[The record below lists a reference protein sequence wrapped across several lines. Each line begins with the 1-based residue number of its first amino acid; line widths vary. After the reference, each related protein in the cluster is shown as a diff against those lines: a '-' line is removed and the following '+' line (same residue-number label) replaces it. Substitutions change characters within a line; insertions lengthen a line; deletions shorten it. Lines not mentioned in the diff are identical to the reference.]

1 MDEATGMQGVLA
13 RFLGGYAKTH
23 RLSPRQRQVCA
34 HIGACRTAALG
45 GLRLACEQCDYGITH
60 YYACRDRHC
69 PRCQQRDAARW
80 CERQRQSVLPV
91 PYYHVVFT
99 LPHTL
104 NRWVQLHPEV
114 IYGLLFHSVWATLKA
129 FAADP
134 RRLGGELG
142 MSAVLHTW
150 GENLAQ
156 HVHLHCLIPG
166 GALGDDGRW
175 RAARSTYLFPVRA
188 LSRHV
193 RGTMVGRLRR
203 AHTRGELHRI
213 TRPGDIDA
221 TLDTLMQTEWVVY
234 SKSCLSH
241 TDTVLAYLARY
252 THRTAISDRR
262 IVGVDSERVRFR
274 CKDTRD
280 GGAHRVMQL
289 EGEEFLRRFLLHVLP
304 KGLMRIRHYGWL
316 ANRCRRACLA
326 RIRASLEQANETEP
340 QQPQEPS
347 PTPPFDGLV
356 QIQFGNPILPVSRSE

>member
-1 MDEATGMQGVLA
+1 
-13 RFLGGYAKTH
+13 
-23 RLSPRQRQVCA
+23 
-34 HIGACRTAALG
+34 
-45 GLRLACEQCDYGITH
+45 
-60 YYACRDRHC
+60 
-69 PRCQQRDAARW
+69 
-80 CERQRQSVLPV
+80 V

-104 NRWVQLHPEV
+104 NAWVQLHPEV

-142 MSAVLHTW
+142 MSAVLH
-150 GENLAQ
+150 
-156 HVHLHCLIPG
+156 CLIPG

-188 LSRHV
+188 LSRHI
-193 RGTMVGRLRR
+193 RGTMVAALRK
-203 AHTRGELHRI
+203 AHTRGELHRV

-221 TLDTLMQTEWVVY
+221 TLDTLMQTEWIVY
-234 SKSCLSH
+234 SKACLSH

-262 IVGVDSERVRFR
+262 IVGVEGERVRFR

-289 EGEEFLRRFLLHVLP
+289 EGEEFLRVNAGVIFPRSAEVNFPTLWTRA
-304 KGLMRIRHYGWL
+304 LMGDWPWAGPMERILSLGGCERL
-316 ANRCRRACLA
+316 RRTA
-326 RIRASLEQANETEP
+326 
-340 QQPQEPS
+340 QEPRS
-347 PTPPFDGLV
+347 RLDPYLSYPLFAV
-356 QIQFGNPILPVSRSE
+356 VSRLLTAPPPSFSADHGGALPARRCPA

>member
-1 MDEATGMQGVLA
+1 MV
-13 RFLGGYAKTH
+13 Y
-23 RLSPRQRQVCA
+23 S
-34 HIGACRTAALG
+34 
-45 GLRLACEQCDYGITH
+45 
-60 YYACRDRHC
+60 
-69 PRCQQRDAARW
+69 
-80 CERQRQSVLPV
+80 
-91 PYYHVVFT
+91 
-99 LPHTL
+99 
-104 NRWVQLHPEV
+104 
-114 IYGLLFHSVWATLKA
+114 LLFKSVWATLKA

-142 MSAVLHTW
+142 VSAVLHTW
-150 GENLAQ
+150 GENLSQ

-166 GALGDDGRW
+166 GALSDDGRW

-203 AHTRGELHRI
+203 AHTRGELHRV

-234 SKSCLSH
+234 SKACLSH

-262 IVGVDSERVRFR
+262 IVGVDDERVRFR
-274 CKDTRD
+274 CKNTRD

-326 RIRASLEQANETEP
+326 RIRASLERADETDR

-347 PTPPFDGLV
+347 PMPLFDGYRCPRCRQGYLRV
-356 QIQFGNPILPVSRSE
+356 RGLLAPWRWAGSG